1 MDKRTLVNMKMVE
14 EIRLKK
20 EVYGGYCIEI
30 HMMSGGI
37 IPIHQSEIEPLQI
50 VYNQLKEHLELGSIV
65 ELVDGTMG
73 YGD

>member
-14 EIRLKK
+14 DIRLKK

-30 HMMSGGI
+30 HMVSGGI
-37 IPIHQSEIEPLQI
+37 IPIHSEIETLQN
-50 VYNQLKEHLELGSIV
+50 VYNKLKENLELGSIV
-65 ELVDGTMG
+65 ELVDDATG